1 MPRDGGGYSLQVWM
15 GLQLLNRHVNAAMA
29 GLEVFSVLN
38 NQPSTE
44 ELNLLPKAECG
55 VDETRL
61 QAIWTDER
69 SDSARSGMQGNYC
82 MQERP

>member
-1 MPRDGGGYSLQVWM
+1 M
-15 GLQLLNRHVNAAMA
+15 GLQLLNRHVNATMA
-29 GLEVFSVLN
+29 GLEAFSVLN

-44 ELNLLPKAECG
+44 ELSLPPKAECG

-69 SDSARSGMQGNYC
+69 SDSARSGMQANHSL
-82 MQERP
+82 QERP